1 MGSALILIT
10 QNLDRV
16 LLEICGLSRAL
27 LRLIEIGRFDR
38 ASSAGKRVSGLPD
51 SHSRETRAKRKNVR
65 YNRTLMPSS
74 TVENYVKQI
83 YVEQQ
88 TAGGEQ
94 LVPMGKLAAAMGVV
108 PGTATSMIQA
118 LAKSGLV
125 EYEPRTGVRLTK
137 GGEQLALHVLRRH
150 RLVELL
156 LVQVLGLDWSE
167 VHDEAEEL
175 EHVISDKVLERI
187 DALLGHPSADPHG
200 DPIPSARGT
209 VPRLGFRPLSECPP
223 GFSGKV
229 ARVVDQDAAFL
240 QFVERCG
247 LKPGVSI
254 TVEAQDTLAD
264 AVTVRPGKGL
274 PVTLGS
280 GAAGK
285 LLVEDSFST

>member
-1 MGSALILIT
+1 
-10 QNLDRV
+10 
-16 LLEICGLSRAL
+16 
-27 LRLIEIGRFDR
+27 
-38 ASSAGKRVSGLPD
+38 
-51 SHSRETRAKRKNVR
+51 
-65 YNRTLMPSS
+65 MPSS

-88 TAGGEQ
+88 QSGGAEQ
-94 LVPMGKLAAAMGVV
+94 LLPMGKLAAAMGVV

-187 DALLGHPSADPHG
+187 DLLLGRPSVDPHG
-200 DPIPSARGT
+200 DPIPSAGGT
-209 VPRLGFRPLSECPP
+209 VSRGRYRPLSECPP
-223 GFSGKV
+223 GYCGKV

-247 LKPGVSI
+247 LKPGVGVR
-254 TVEAQDTLAD
+254 VETRDALAD
-264 AVTVRPGKGL
+264 AIAVRPDNRK
-274 PVTLGS
+274 PITLGT

-285 LLVEDSFST
+285 ILVEDVTSA